1 MANSKK
7 VNKSESIREALAANP
22 KFSAKE
28 IVEYLGSK
36 GIKVQV
42 PLVYFIKSKSRHK
55 QQKQK
60 RATIA
65 ASYSSSNPITLIQG
79 IKKLAREA
87 GGIANLKSFVDALA
101 E

>member
-1 MANSKK
+1 MAGNKK
-7 VNKSESIREALAANP
+7 INKSELIREALAANP
-22 KFSAKE
+22 KSSAKE
-28 IVEYLGSK
+28 IVEYLGTK

-55 QQKQK
+55 QQMQK

-65 ASYSSSNPITLIQG
+65 ASYKNSNPITLIRG
-79 IKKLAREA
+79 IRKLANEA
-87 GGIANLKSFVDALA
+87 GGIANLKTFVDALA

>member
-1 MANSKK
+1 VAVSKK

-22 KFSAKE
+22 KSSAKE
-28 IVEYLGSK
+28 IVEYLGTK

-60 RATIA
+60 RANIA
-65 ASYSSSNPITLIQG
+65 ASYSSSNPITLIRG
-79 IKKLAREA
+79 IRKLATEA
-87 GGIANLKSFVDALA
+87 GGIVNLKKFVDALA
-101 E
+101 D